1 MTRGRD
7 GTGLGLSLCKS
18 LVELNGGEIGVD
30 SEVGKGS
37 TFWFTWTIGNISLPS
52 IPKLHSQPKQ
62 AKSVLIID
70 PVEVARSAYA
80 TLIKGSVRKAYTYA
94 DYTSAIEAAREYKK
108 KHDEPIC
115 DLAFLSVRNSNATDV
130 ENAAKELKRICGNGL
145 SIVLMIFCSME
156 GYTLGK
162 SMIERIG
169 ADVVAVSKPVM
180 QKRLMD
186 CISNFGTF
194 LVKPGD
200 EDNKEMDINR
210 LSTPYSQFYN
220 HNRPAVCYP
229 TKRNGN
235 EPVIV
240 RGVLPS
246 LEDESES
253 KSKTATTRLVPMKR
267 SASSELKDQS
277 GNEERASKSRS
288 RTERL
293 PKRILCVVSGL

>member
-1 MTRGRD
+1 MD
-7 GTGLGLSLCKS
+7 
-18 LVELNGGEIGVD
+18 
-30 SEVGKGS
+30 
-37 TFWFTWTIGNISLPS
+37 
-52 IPKLHSQPKQ
+52 
-62 AKSVLIID
+62 
-70 PVEVARSAYA
+70 VARSAYA
-80 TLIKGSVRKAYTYA
+80 TLIKESVKYVYTYA

-108 KHDEPIC
+108 KHDEPIF

-130 ENAAKELKRICGNGL
+130 ENAAKELKHICGNVL
-145 SIVLMIFCSME
+145 SIVLMVFWSIE

-162 SMIERIG
+162 NMIERIG
-169 ADVVAVSKPVM
+169 ADVAAISKPVM
-180 QKRLMD
+180 QKRMMD
-186 CISNFGTF
+186 CISNFGMF

-200 EDNKEMDINR
+200 ENNKGTEINS
-210 LSTPYSQFYN
+210 LSTYSQFYN

-253 KSKTATTRLVPMKR
+253 KSKTATMRLVPMKR

-277 GNEERASKSRS
+277 SNEERASKSRS